1 MTHQEALAQ
10 CITNFI
16 KQDDEIIAAVR
27 RGDPLNKL
35 LRTYD
40 GFNADG
46 KSLYQQERARKHYKM
61 SVTAYNS
68 GLPVKNLKPEHRIP
82 ISEIIARLFSSDK
95 TLQSVK
101 RILEEND
108 VILLTKEEAD
118 YIDRS
123 IAKGGLGL
131 RATLPKDGRC
141 RLDVGQIQI
150 APETVNNSL

>member
-1 MTHQEALAQ
+1 MSHQEALAQ

-16 KQDDEIIAAVR
+16 NQGDEIIAAVR

-61 SVTAYNS
+61 SLNACNS
-68 GLPVKNLKPEHRIP
+68 KLPVKQLKPEHRIP
-82 ISEIIARLFSSDK
+82 ISEIIKRLFASDR
-95 TLQSVK
+95 TFSSVK

-108 VILLTKEEAD
+108 VVLLTKEEAD
-118 YIDRS
+118 FIDRPL
-123 IAKGGLGL
+123 AKGGLGL
-131 RATLPKDGRC
+131 KATLPKDGRC
-141 RLDVGQIQI
+141 RLEVGQIQI
-150 APETVNNSL
+150 APETENNSL